1 MMTMNTGYRYKYESV
16 QDFRLTK
23 DKREVFRVDMVKNG
37 EQKQYQ
43 FSTRNEGR
51 DITAYLANAGKVK
64 HVNFHKPK

>member
-1 MMTMNTGYRYKYESV
+1 
-16 QDFRLTK
+16 
-23 DKREVFRVDMVKNG
+23 VDMVKNG

-64 HVNFHKPK
+64 HSNFHKPKAADK